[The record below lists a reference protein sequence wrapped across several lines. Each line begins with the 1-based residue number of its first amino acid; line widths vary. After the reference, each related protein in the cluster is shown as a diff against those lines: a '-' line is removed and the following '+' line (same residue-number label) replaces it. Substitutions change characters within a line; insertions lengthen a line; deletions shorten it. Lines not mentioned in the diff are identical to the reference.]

1 MNYVVILSTIIM
13 VFLGLYF
20 AFKSFDNTRNK
31 YYQDYLRRKR

>member
-1 MNYVVILSTIIM
+1 MNYFIVFITICMVV
-13 VFLGLYF
+13 LGLYF